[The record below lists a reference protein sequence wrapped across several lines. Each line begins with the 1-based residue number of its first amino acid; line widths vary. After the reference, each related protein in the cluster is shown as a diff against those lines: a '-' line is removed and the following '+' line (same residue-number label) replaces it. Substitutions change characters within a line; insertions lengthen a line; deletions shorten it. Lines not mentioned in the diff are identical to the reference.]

1 MQKIV
6 TTIRRR
12 ELILIAKGKQKS
24 ESRQITPYWTARL
37 KDIKPPFI
45 LVLIN
50 GRSWK
55 VPRISC
61 VIRKITICHCLYRMH
76 IKRVFDIKNC
86 KEIL

>member
-12 ELILIAKGKQKS
+12 ELILIAKGRQKF
-24 ESRQITPYWTARL
+24 ESRNITPYWTARL
-37 KDIKPPFI
+37 KNIKPPFI
-45 LVLIN
+45 LILIN

-61 VIRKITICHCLYRMH
+61 LICKITICHGLYRMH
-76 IKRVFDIKNC
+76 IKRVFNIENC